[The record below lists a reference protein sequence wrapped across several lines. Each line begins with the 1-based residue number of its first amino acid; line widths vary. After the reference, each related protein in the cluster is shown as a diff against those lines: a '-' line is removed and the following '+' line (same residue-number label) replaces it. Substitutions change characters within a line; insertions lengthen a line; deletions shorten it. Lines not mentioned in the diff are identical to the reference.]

1 MFDAARAGLVF
12 LRSAASMKRLLMI
25 AYHFPPLA
33 GSSGIQRT
41 LSFARHLHKFGWE
54 PLILTTHP
62 RAYERVSKDL
72 LADVPSG
79 TVVARAFALDA
90 ARHLSLFGRYPGF
103 LARPDRWI
111 TWWAGAVPRGLSLIR
126 RYRPRAIWSTYP
138 IATAHA
144 IGHSLKRL
152 SGLPWVADFRD
163 PMAQDG
169 YPADPKTWKSFDRIE
184 ARTVRDA
191 SSCVFVTSGAAR
203 IYRERYPEL
212 PTARFSVIENGY
224 DEEMFA
230 PFQDSTARGTLVANS
245 VTLLH
250 SGVVYPSER
259 DPTQFFEA
267 LARMRDEG
275 RLMPGAL
282 RVRLRAPGSESFL
295 SGLIA
300 RYGIEGIVELAPPIA
315 YREALLEMMRADGL
329 LILQAAN
336 CNDQIPAK
344 LYEYLRCRRPIIALT
359 DPAGDTAALLRR
371 AGLRHIAPL
380 DSPVEIAAGLERFL
394 DEIARG
400 LPQRPGEAFVAAA
413 TRAERTRELAEV
425 LNRIA
430 A

>member
-1 MFDAARAGLVF
+1 
-12 LRSAASMKRLLMI
+12 MKRLLMI

-41 LSFARHLHKFGWE
+41 LSFARHLHEFGWE
-54 PLILTTHP
+54 PLILTAHP
-62 RAYERVSKDL
+62 RAYERREQGPPRRS
-72 LADVPSG
+72 
-79 TVVARAFALDA
+79 A
-90 ARHLSLFGRYPGF
+90 ARHRSSRARSRLTPPATFRSSAATPAFSRDRTAGSRGGRVRCRAAFLSS
-103 LARPDRWI
+103 A
-111 TWWAGAVPRGLSLIR
+111 
-126 RYRPRAIWSTYP
+126 
-138 IATAHA
+138 ATARERSGA
-144 IGHSLKRL
+144 PTRSPRRMPSATACSGV

-230 PFQDSTARGTLVANS
+230 PFQDRPRGARWS
-245 VTLLH
+245 ERVTLLH

-275 RLMPGAL
+275 RCMPGAL
-282 RVRLRAPGSESFL
+282 RVRLSRPGQ
-295 SGLIA
+295 
-300 RYGIEGIVELAPPIA
+300 RGIPFRA
-315 YREALLEMMRADGL
+315 YRPLPHRGHRRAGAADSVSRGTARNDARRRTPRTAGRELQRSDPGEALRVPALPPSHHRADGSGRRHGSP
-329 LILQAAN
+329 AA
-336 CNDQIPAK
+336 
-344 LYEYLRCRRPIIALT
+344 
-359 DPAGDTAALLRR
+359 R

-380 DSPVEIAAGLERFL
+380 DSPTEIAAGLERFL

-400 LPQRPGEAFVAAA
+400 VPQRPGDAFVAAA
-413 TRAERTRELAEV
+413 TRAERTRELAGV
-425 LNRIA
+425 LDRIA